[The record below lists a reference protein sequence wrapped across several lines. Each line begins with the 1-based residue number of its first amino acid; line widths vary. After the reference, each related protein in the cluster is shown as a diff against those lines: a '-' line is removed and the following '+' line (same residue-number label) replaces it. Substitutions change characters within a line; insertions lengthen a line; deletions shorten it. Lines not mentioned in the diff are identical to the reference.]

1 MNLLSFFDDVTGTWN
16 FWAEISEGLKSNQ
29 WDSLYFHKKVHK
41 KTLDLLKV
49 TQFPFF
55 PLNQCC
61 VKPEEAMPGSEH
73 QKRAEKFANN
83 IQWGEGGAGASLIIF
98 ITDCLQN
105 IFLKGFLQ
113 VFFENGGLS
122 LKEEYIGKFISLWA
136 LWCIYL

>member
-1 MNLLSFFDDVTGTWN
+1 MLCQAWGSNARQ
-16 FWAEISEGLKSNQ
+16 WA
-29 WDSLYFHKKVHK
+29 
-41 KTLDLLKV
+41 
-49 TQFPFF
+49 
-55 PLNQCC
+55 
-61 VKPEEAMPGSEH
+61 PET
-73 QKRAEKFANN
+73 FANN
-83 IQWGEGGAGASLIIF
+83 IQWGGGGAGASLIIF